1 MWEACAKWGGVRQA
15 FTKYG
20 AECDTLLQ
28 GGVQDSPYAL
38 EVRDG
43 VRQACTEWD
52 WVW

>member
-1 MWEACAKWGGVRQA
+1 MQ
-15 FTKYG
+15 YG

-28 GGVQDSPYAL
+28 GGVQDAPYAL

-52 WVW
+52 GGVVGIYVVWGGV